1 MRLLTSLVLAAALVP
16 SFGPMPAH
24 AEGTCRPQIALAN
37 PQLSRVTNLKRYWTA
52 TVKADASKCS
62 GSSGLFAIR
71 FLRWSES
78 GPDLEFTEPF
88 IWQQGERAVR
98 VEFWADEA
106 VGRYGIADVAACACK
121 E

>member
-1 MRLLTSLVLAAALVP
+1 MRLLRSIALAAASMPL
-16 SFGPMPAH
+16 FGPMPAN
-24 AEGTCRPQIALAN
+24 AEGMCRPKVE
-37 PQLSRVTNLKRYWTA
+37 LSNAQFSKVTNLKRYWTA
-52 TVKADASKCS
+52 TTSVDASECS
-62 GSSGLFAIR
+62 ASSGLFAIR

-88 IWQQGERAVR
+88 IWQQGERTVR

-106 VGRYGIADVAACACK
+106 VGQYGMADVAACVCK

>member
-1 MRLLTSLVLAAALVP
+1 MRLSRAIALTASLMPLL
-16 SFGPMPAH
+16 GPLPAK
-24 AEGTCRPQIALAN
+24 AEATCRPTVELGNA
-37 PQLSRVTNLKRYWTA
+37 QLSKVTNLRRHWTA
-52 TVKADASKCS
+52 TAIVDASKCS
-62 GSSGLFAIR
+62 TSSGLFAIR

-88 IWQQGERAVR
+88 IWQQGERTVR

-106 VGRYGIADVAACACK
+106 VGRYGIADVAVCACK